1 MALTRERLEHL
12 IARSSDIVVGT
23 DRDGTV
29 SYYNDGAKNILGY
42 APEEVL
48 GAHVGIFYPD
58 LAEAKRVMKAMR
70 SAEHGDKGVV
80 DTFRTRF
87 VSRSGE
93 VIPVAISGAI
103 LYETL
108 PSGERVEDGTIGFAK
123 DLREILH
130 KDQLATLGEVAVGV
144 SHEINNPLGVIL
156 NQTELLEH
164 DIASLAGEAES
175 AVEVER
181 LDAIRR
187 EIARIAEIL
196 ERLAEMA
203 RGDTYETVDYIGPA
217 RMVDLRR
224 KELRERR
231 GDDRL
236 RGARI
241 LVVDDDG
248 GIRRS
253 LTEILEI
260 DGCQVDSA
268 SDGEE
273 ALAKL
278 AAGRYDAV
286 VTDVVMPKMDGYDL
300 YMAVRERW
308 PGLPVL
314 MMTAFHYDKDHIIKR
329 SRLEGLSGVIFK
341 KPVDPTKL
349 RATLLETITQARQ
362 ARG

>member
-23 DRDGTV
+23 NRDGSV

-48 GAHVGIFYPD
+48 GAHVRIFYPD
-58 LAEAKRVMKAMR
+58 LAEAKRVMQAMR
-70 SAEHGDKGVV
+70 SAEQGDQGVV

-87 VSRSGE
+87 VAKSGE

-108 PSGERVEDGTIGFAK
+108 PSGKRVEDGTIGFAK

-156 NQTELLEH
+156 NQAELLEH
-164 DIASLAGEAES
+164 DIANLAGEAEC

-203 RGDTYETVDYIGPA
+203 RGDTYQTVDYIGPA

-231 GDDRL
+231 DDPRL
-236 RGARI
+236 HGARI

-268 SDGEE
+268 GDGEE

-278 AAGRYDAV
+278 AAGGYDAV

-308 PGLPVL
+308 PDLPVL

-341 KPVDPTKL
+341 KPVDPAKL
-349 RATLLETITQARQ
+349 RETLLETISKARQ
-362 ARG
+362 GRG

>member
-12 IARSSDIVVGT
+12 IARSPDIVVGT

-58 LAEAKRVMKAMR
+58 LAEAKRVMQAMR
-70 SAEHGDKGVV
+70 SPENGGEGVV

-87 VSRSGE
+87 VSKTQE
-93 VIPVAISGAI
+93 QIPVAISGAI

-108 PSGERVEDGTIGFAK
+108 PSGERCEDGTIGFAK
-123 DLREILH
+123 DLREILQM
-130 KDQLATLGEVAVGV
+130 DQLATLGEVAVGV

-164 DIASLAGEAES
+164 DIASLAGDAEC

-217 RMVDLRR
+217 RMIDLRR
-224 KELRERR
+224 KEVRER
-231 GDDRL
+231 GAEEPL
-236 RGARI
+236 RGAHI

-260 DGCQVDSA
+260 DGCKVDSA

-273 ALAKL
+273 ALEKL

-308 PGLPVL
+308 PELPVL

-341 KPVDPTKL
+341 KPVDPAKL
-349 RATLLETITQARQ
+349 RETLLETIRKTPPS
-362 ARG
+362 

>member
-12 IARSSDIVVGT
+12 IARSPDIVVGT
-23 DRDGTV
+23 DRRGTV
-29 SYYNDGAKNILGY
+29 IYYNDGAKKTLGY

-58 LAEAKRVMKAMR
+58 LAEAKGVMSAMR
-70 SAEHGDKGVV
+70 NGPEGVV
-80 DTFRTRF
+80 DTFRTCF
-87 VSRSGE
+87 VSKTGE
-93 VIPVAISGAI
+93 RIPVAISGSI

-108 PSGERVEDGTIGFAK
+108 PSGEKVEDGTIGFAK

-130 KDQLATLGEVAVGV
+130 RDQLATLGEVAIGI
-144 SHEINNPLGVIL
+144 SHEINNPLAVIL
-156 NQTELLEH
+156 NQAELLEH
-164 DIASLAGEAES
+164 DVARLAGEGES

-181 LDAIRR
+181 VDAIRR
-187 EIARIAEIL
+187 EIARISEIL
-196 ERLAEMA
+196 ERLTEMA
-203 RGDTYETVDYIGPA
+203 QGDKYETIGYIGPA
-217 RMVDLRR
+217 RMVDLRKKHAR
-224 KELRERR
+224 AAD
-231 GDDRL
+231 DDRL

-253 LTEILEI
+253 LTEILEL
-260 DGCQVDSA
+260 DGCRVDSA
-268 SDGEE
+268 GDGEE

-278 AAGRYDAV
+278 AEGSYDAV
-286 VTDVVMPKMDGYDL
+286 LSDVVMPKMDGYDL
-300 YMAVRERW
+300 YTSIRERW

-341 KPVDPTKL
+341 KPVDPAKL
-349 RATLLETITQARQ
+349 RATLIDTIEKS
-362 ARG
+362 RGRPRG